1 MNFTDEQLAELLF
14 GMARAQTAIIEAVDR
29 ANAGWRSTHLLPI
42 LTVAANVR
50 AAEPR
55 LIDLPSRVLLRMQG
69 RGTVDISAIVADLQ
83 RLSSGVPAAAPA
95 AAAAPATPAAAGEM
109 DFTAK
114 S

>member
-1 MNFTDEQLAELLF
+1 MNLTAEQLAELIA
-14 GMARAQTAIIEAVDR
+14 GIARAQTAVIDAVER
-29 ANAGWRSTHLLPI
+29 ANGGWRNAHALPL

-69 RGTVDISAIVADLQ
+69 RGAVEISAIVADLQ
-83 RLSSGVPAAAPA
+83 RLTSAAPTAAPA
-95 AAAAPATPAAAGEM
+95 ASAPSQPAAAGGEM

-114 S
+114 G